1 MALWSSSDKKVTSQ
15 QRLDMTENGENPP
28 HEQNE
33 FAIRHL
39 AVLGK
44 VQRLHLATQLRII
57 NG

>member
-1 MALWSSSDKKVTSQ
+1 
-15 QRLDMTENGENPP
+15 MTENGENPP

-44 VQRLHLATQLRII
+44 VQRLHLTTQLRII